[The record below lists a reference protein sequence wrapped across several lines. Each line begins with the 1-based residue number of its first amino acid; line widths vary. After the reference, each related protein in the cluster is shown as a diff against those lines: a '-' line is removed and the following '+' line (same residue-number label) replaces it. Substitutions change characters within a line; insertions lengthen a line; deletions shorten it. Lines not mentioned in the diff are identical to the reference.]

1 MDTTTPHPAPALTA
15 PLTVE
20 EGRLDATLAAEGS
33 PVSEQLLFAS
43 GLHRLVTEFG
53 ARLEAATSLQE
64 AAAVARGEG
73 RRLWA
78 TAVARAQ
85 RPGAGREGSGVDD
98 GTAGG
103 SEPGNAD
110 SYGLA
115 PDDLD
120 PYDDRPLYWARTAMS
135 ARLRTFFSPHLSTSH
150 QRFALLHLLDRAS
163 RGIDRAPWADAH
175 PSETR
180 VMVSGF
186 DTFGLDDSV
195 RNSNPSGAAA
205 LQLDGRRFDTPHGP
219 VMVRAVILP
228 VNYTDFDQGV
238 VEDAFGPVLGP
249 GADRAHLITTISM
262 TSRGRMDVEKWAAN
276 ARGGS
281 PDNNRNQHFGPV
293 SRASHWPQPFDSP
306 DWIQT
311 TLPYEAMIAAGTG
324 PWPVVLKQGVREW
337 PAGTFPDPTA
347 LRALPD
353 PTPGSTAA
361 AGTGG
366 DYLSNE
372 SMYRSNRLR
381 RALHAWDVP
390 GGHLHISALEYPED
404 PSALTDAAFEA
415 DRRAVVDQTV
425 ALINAAATATAGGRF
440 RVD

>member
-1 MDTTTPHPAPALTA
+1 MDQTTPHPAPAQAA

-20 EGRLDATLAAEGS
+20 ESRLGAAIAPGS
-33 PVSEQLLFAS
+33 APVAEQLLLAS
-43 GLHRLVTEFG
+43 GLHQLVDVFGDRLDS
-53 ARLEAATSLQE
+53 ATSITD
-64 AAAVARGEG
+64 AAAVAQETGQQ
-73 RRLWA
+73 LWDA
-78 TAVARAQ
+78 AVARAQ
-85 RPGAGREGSGVDD
+85 GRSSEPT
-98 GTAGG
+98 TAG
-103 SEPGNAD
+103 AVTD
-110 SYGLA
+110 S
-115 PDDLD
+115 LD
-120 PYDDRPLYWARTAMS
+120 VYDDRPLYWARTAMS
-135 ARLRTFFSPHLSTSH
+135 ARLRTFSSPHLTTSH

-163 RGIDRAPWADAH
+163 RGIDRTPWADSDPAA
-175 PSETR
+175 TR

-186 DTFGLDDSV
+186 DTFQLDVSV
-195 RNSNPSGAAA
+195 RHSNPSGAAA
-205 LQLDGRRFDTPHGP
+205 LQLDGRVFETPHGP
-219 VMVRAVILP
+219 VVVRAVILP

-238 VEDAFGPVLGP
+238 VEDAFGPVLRP

-293 SRASHWPQPFDSP
+293 SRPSHWPQPFDSP
-306 DWIQT
+306 DWIET
-311 TLPYEAMIAAGTG
+311 TLPYEAMISAGTG

-337 PAGTFPDPTA
+337 PAGTFPDPAA

-390 GGHLHISALEYPED
+390 GGHLHISSLEYPDD
-404 PSALTDAAFEA
+404 PAALADAAFEA

-425 ALINAAATATAGGRF
+425 ALVVAAGTAVAARRAPTG
-440 RVD
+440 

>member
-1 MDTTTPHPAPALTA
+1 MDSTTPHPAPAETA
-15 PLTVE
+15 QLTVE
-20 EGRLDATLAAEGS
+20 EGRLGATLTEGGT
-33 PVSEQLLFAS
+33 PLSEQLLLAS
-43 GLHRLVTEFG
+43 GLDRLVAEFTE
-53 ARLEAATSLQE
+53 RLDNAASIDE
-64 AAAVARGEG
+64 AAAAARDEG
-73 RRLWA
+73 QRLWA

-85 RPGAGREGSGVDD
+85 GRDEGE
-98 GTAGG
+98 TAGG
-103 SEPGNAD
+103 PEVESLGR
-110 SYGLA
+110 
-115 PDDLD
+115 
-120 PYDDRPLYWARTAMS
+120 YDDRPLYWARVAMS
-135 ARLRTFFSPHLSTSH
+135 AKLRTFSSPHLTTSH

-163 RGIDRAPWADAH
+163 RGIDRAPWSDAG
-175 PSETR
+175 PSATR

-186 DTFGLDDSV
+186 DTFQLDKSV
-195 RNSNPSGAAA
+195 RHSNPSGAAA
-205 LQLDGRRFDTPHGP
+205 LQLDGRVLDTPHGS
-219 VMVRAVILP
+219 VVVRAVILP

-238 VEDAFGPVLGP
+238 VEDAFGPVLRP

-306 DWIQT
+306 DWIET
-311 TLPYEAMIAAGTG
+311 TLPYEAMISAGSR
-324 PWPVVLKQGVREW
+324 PWPVVLKQGIREW
-337 PAGTFPDPTA
+337 PAGSFPDPAA

-381 RALHAWDVP
+381 QALHAWDVP

-404 PSALTDAAFEA
+404 AAVLTDRAFEA

-425 ALINAAATATAGGRF
+425 ALIHAAATAVAAARA
-440 RVD
+440 RPV

>member
-1 MDTTTPHPAPALTA
+1 MDTTTPHPAPAGPA

-20 EGRLDATLAAEGS
+20 EVRLGVALTPGGA
-33 PVSEQLLFAS
+33 PVSEQLLLAS
-43 GLHRLVTEFG
+43 GLHRIVEEFG
-53 ARLEAATSLQE
+53 NRLDSATSVPE
-64 AAAVARGEG
+64 AAAAAREEG
-73 RRLWA
+73 GRLWEI
-78 TAVARAQ
+78 AVARAQ
-85 RPGAGREGSGVDD
+85 GRAPGSGSGGVE
-98 GTAGG
+98 AGL
-103 SEPGNAD
+103 PGR
-110 SYGLA
+110 
-115 PDDLD
+115 DLD
-120 PYDDRPLYWARTAMS
+120 RYDDRPLYWARTAMS
-135 ARLRTFFSPHLSTSH
+135 AVLRTFTSPHLTTSH

-163 RGIDRAPWADAH
+163 RGIDRTLWPTAD
-175 PSETR
+175 PSDLR

-186 DTFGLDDSV
+186 DTFQLDTGV
-195 RNSNPSGAAA
+195 RHSNPSGAAA
-205 LQLDGRRFDTPHGP
+205 LQLDGRVVETPHGR
-219 VMVRAVILP
+219 VVVRAVVLP

-238 VEDAFGPVLGP
+238 VEDAFGPVLRPGP
-249 GADRAHLITTISM
+249 DRAHLITTISM

-306 DWIQT
+306 DWIET
-311 TLPYEAMIAAGTG
+311 TLPYQAMIEAGTS

-337 PAGTFPDPTA
+337 PAGTFPDPA
-347 LRALPD
+347 SLRALPD

-381 RALHAWDVP
+381 QALHAWDVP

-404 PSALTDAAFEA
+404 PTALTDPAFEA
-415 DRRAVVDQTV
+415 DRRAVVEQTI
-425 ALINAAATATAGGRF
+425 ALVEAAGAAVAGGRA
-440 RVD
+440 RQA

>member
-1 MDTTTPHPAPALTA
+1 MDSTTPHPAPAKPA

-20 EGRLDATLAAEGS
+20 EGRLGATLTEGGT
-33 PVSEQLLFAS
+33 PLSEQLLLAS
-43 GLHRLVTEFG
+43 GLDRLVTAFTE
-53 ARLEAATSLQE
+53 RLD
-64 AAAVARGEG
+64 AAASIEDAAAAARDEG
-73 RRLWA
+73 QRLWE
-78 TAVARAQ
+78 TAVGRAQ
-85 RPGAGREGSGVDD
+85 GRDEGE
-98 GTAGG
+98 TAGG
-103 SEPGNAD
+103 REVES
-110 SYGLA
+110 
-115 PDDLD
+115 LD
-120 PYDDRPLYWARTAMS
+120 RYDDRPLYWARTAMS
-135 ARLRTFFSPHLSTSH
+135 AALRTFSSPHLTTSH

-163 RGIDRAPWADAH
+163 RGIDRALWRHPDAAA
-175 PSETR
+175 TR

-186 DTFGLDDSV
+186 DTFQLDDAV
-195 RNSNPSGAAA
+195 RHSNPSGAAA
-205 LQLDGRRFDTPHGP
+205 LQLDGRVLETPHGP
-219 VMVRAVILP
+219 VVVRAVVLP

-238 VEDAFGPVLGP
+238 VEDAFGPVLRP

-262 TSRGRMDVEKWAAN
+262 TARGRMDVEKWAAN

-306 DWIQT
+306 DWIET
-311 TLPYEAMIAAGTG
+311 TLPYEAMISAGTG
-324 PWPVVLKQGVREW
+324 PWPVVLKQGIREW
-337 PAGTFPDPTA
+337 PAGSFPDPAA

-381 RALHAWDVP
+381 QALHAWDVP

-404 PSALTDAAFEA
+404 ATALTDRAFEA

-425 ALINAAATATAGGRF
+425 ALIEAAATAVAAARTRPA
-440 RVD
+440 